1 TENEDVEFG
10 KDEPKAPTLT
20 LKDTLTKIYD
30 GSPCESIPYFETDS
44 DGQVTVTFAKGAT
57 QLSSPPTAAGRYVV
71 IIDTA
76 ATDTYK
82 AARASVTFYIHK
94 ITPFLTMTDSVEV
107 SFTGKPAHTPSF
119 STDSDAEPVIE
130 WKTAQGTA
138 LESTPIAPGK
148 YFFTVTLPETDT
160 YKGAFKSIPYVIV
173 SSGGWD
179 GTPATAFEKGD
190 GTENAPFEIKTAA
203 QLAYLSALL
212 ADEATYETYASAHY
226 LLTDD
231 IELNEGSEFYE
242 LWSDFAPA
250 NAWSPIGASSTYP
263 FSGVFDGGGFAV
275 KGLYLQT
282 NTLKDVG
289 LFGYLEGACVKN
301 LSLSCVYFESTYKE
315 SYVGALCGSAND
327 SQILNISVAN
337 ACIAATRSAGG
348 ICGQGCINAP
358 VHIEDASV
366 SNTKI
371 SATTNGGGIAGSLKI
386 HGAKFSV
393 SGASVA
399 SSTSVSAGTA
409 GGIFA
414 TAGSNPICQLEDCH
428 VSATLS
434 ATSGSAGG
442 MVANISYT
450 TGYTFSLADCTFDGT
465 VAASTY
471 GGGIFAK
478 VGGTAGFVTM
488 QNVTVKGKISA
499 AEGIV
504 GGVIGSTSAACRDT
518 FENLTLAPTLEG
530 ATKGGFFGELT
541 ASAAERMNFASISA
555 PENTPLVGTYTDLA
569 DTFDTAAFE
578 AQIKQSQN

>member
-1 TENEDVEFG
+1 
-10 KDEPKAPTLT
+10 
-20 LKDTLTKIYD
+20 
-30 GSPCESIPYFETDS
+30 
-44 DGQVTVTFAKGAT
+44 
-57 QLSSPPTAAGRYVV
+57 
-71 IIDTA
+71 
-76 ATDTYK
+76 
-82 AARASVTFYIHK
+82 
-94 ITPFLTMTDSVEV
+94 
-107 SFTGKPAHTPSF
+107 
-119 STDSDAEPVIE
+119 
-130 WKTAQGTA
+130 
-138 LESTPIAPGK
+138 
-148 YFFTVTLPETDT
+148 
-160 YKGAFKSIPYVIV
+160 
-173 SSGGWD
+173 
-179 GTPATAFEKGD
+179 
-190 GTENAPFEIKTAA
+190 
-203 QLAYLSALL
+203 
-212 ADEATYETYASAHY
+212 
-226 LLTDD
+226 
-231 IELNEGSEFYE
+231 
-242 LWSDFAPA
+242 
-250 NAWSPIGASSTYP
+250 
-263 FSGVFDGGGFAV
+263 
-275 KGLYLQT
+275 
-282 NTLKDVG
+282 
-289 LFGYLEGACVKN
+289 EGACIKN

-399 SSTSVSAGTA
+399 SSTSVTAGTA

-499 AEGIV
+499 AEGIA

-530 ATKGGFFGELT
+530 ATTGSFFGELT